1 MITPSAPTTTKTID
15 VFCLYAQEDEKMC
28 AGIVRRI
35 LSLQRRGY
43 INSLHTY
50 KVNVGENGEE
60 VDRYIDNASII
71 LLLMSPDFIKT
82 DYCYTEQMKRILER
96 WHAGETRV
104 YLVYLRPVAMS
115 LRGTPFYKFTCMPFV
130 IESLTNTWQ
139 WGTRQ
144 GAYFAVA
151 AGLRRVIEEMKRQ
164 DEEEQEREEAYTGKS
179 RPCWLPYERNPYFVG
194 REKILAQL
202 HSAFKGEKHPIW
214 AKLDNIHSLTG
225 PSDYGKTQIAVE
237 YAHRYRSKY
246 SAVLWANAHSRES
259 LVRDYTYIA
268 RVLELPE
275 RDAPDYT
282 VMISAV
288 KQWLETHEDWL
299 LILDDTQ
306 EPERVRDFL
315 PLVSK
320 GSILITTTSD
330 ALSTLAQGIAVS
342 EMGIEEGALLLL
354 RRAGL
359 LALDAPLDSLPAP
372 SIKEAQE
379 LVSLLAGHPLAL
391 DMAGA
396 YITETGCSLAEYRRH
411 YHVQEKKHF
420 KRTHSLEC
428 SPIHLTTVLNLAEL
442 PSPAFDI
449 LRLCYALPSD
459 AIPTEICPQTDRTPG
474 LRTLSMEPVFTQEA
488 VEVLYCYALLRRSV
502 AGTFSI
508 PTIVRSS
515 VQQDINPSR
524 YKAWAELTISAVY
537 AIFPD
542 PFKRIFWPLCDRS
555 LHLLHPCVGLVN
567 RYQVSTIY
575 ALNLFSRAGLY
586 LRDRGEYA
594 ASEHLYWA
602 GFNLLEQSFGPNDH
616 ILIGGLRILADLSKL
631 QEHYDEAETL
641 LQRALTICE
650 KEHGTTVHADNALFL
665 NDLAGVYE
673 ARGDHE
679 GAKQLYEHA
688 LAINEQVL
696 DPKHPDLAGN
706 LHSLAKLYIQIDQYE
721 QALPLLERAF
731 AIYQQVLQ
739 PRDVR
744 LAFVTTGLAL
754 CYGKLGCEDK
764 MLAMLDRANDALKAI
779 TIPAEPDLGVKYTNI
794 AAFYLEQ
801 GDQEAAQV
809 LLEQGLILNQERLG
823 PDHPEVARTLN
834 NLASLYRKLGKE
846 GLASELFERALAIV
860 ERYSEDGEISTND
873 INLNK
878 ASILNNMACFYR
890 DHGHLSR
897 AEQCFEHA
905 LALFEQ
911 VLGPEHPNVA
921 VVLVNYAEL
930 LWLQRR
936 RQNEAMRLEARALQI
951 KAKHEQAPIEGLSPD
966 V

>member
-1 MITPSAPTTTKTID
+1 MITSSAPTTTKTID

-28 AGIVRRI
+28 AGIAKHI

-43 INSLHTY
+43 VNSLHTH
-50 KVNVGENGEE
+50 NITVGEKKEE
-60 VDRYIDNASII
+60 VDQHIDDASII
-71 LLLMSPDFIKT
+71 LLLMSPDFVKA
-82 DYCYTEQMKRILER
+82 DFCYTEQMKHVLAK
-96 WHAGETRV
+96 WQAGETRV
-104 YLVYLRPVAMS
+104 YLVYLRPIGMR
-115 LRGTPFYKFTCMPFV
+115 LRGTPFYGLTCIPFV

-139 WGTRQ
+139 WGTRE

-151 AGLRRVIEEMKRQ
+151 AGLRRVIEELRSQ
-164 DEEEQEREEAYTGKS
+164 QGEEQETEEAYTAKS
-179 RPCWLPYERNPYFVG
+179 RPWWLPYERNPYFVG
-194 REKILAQL
+194 REKVLAQL
-202 HSAFKGEKHPIW
+202 HHAFKGEKHPIW
-214 AKLDNIHSLTG
+214 AKLDNIYALTG
-225 PSDYGKTQIAVE
+225 PSECGKTQIAIE
-237 YAHRYRSKY
+237 YAHRYRNKY
-246 SAVLWANAHSRES
+246 SAVLWANAHSHES

-282 VMISAV
+282 VLISAV
-288 KQWLETHEDWL
+288 KHWLETHEDWL
-299 LILDDTQ
+299 LILDDAQ
-306 EPERVRDFL
+306 EPERVCDFL

-330 ALSTLAQGIAVS
+330 TLLTLAQGIAVS

-354 RRAGL
+354 RRASL
-359 LALDAPLDSLPAP
+359 LALDATLNSLSATL
-372 SIKEAQE
+372 IKEAQE
-379 LVSLLAGHPLAL
+379 LVYLLSGHPLAL

-396 YITETGCSLAEYRRH
+396 YITETECSLAEYCKH
-411 YHVQEKKHF
+411 YHVQEKKHI
-420 KRTHSLEC
+420 KRTNSSEC
-428 SPIHLTTVLNLAEL
+428 SSIYLATLLNLAQL
-442 PSPAFDI
+442 PSPALDM
-449 LRLCYALPSD
+449 LRLCHALPSD
-459 AIPTEICPQTDRTPG
+459 AIPTEICPNADKTPG
-474 LRTLSMEPVFTQEA
+474 LRTLAMEPIFAQEA
-488 VEVLYCYALLRRSV
+488 LEVLSCYALLRRSIV
-502 AGTFSI
+502 ATFSL

-515 VQQDINPSR
+515 VQRDIDPSCH
-524 YKAWAELTISAVY
+524 KTWAELTIAAVY

-542 PFKRIFWPLCDRS
+542 PFKRTFWPLCNRS
-555 LHLLHPCVGLVN
+555 LHLLHPCVELVD

-594 ASEHLYWA
+594 ASEHLYRTA
-602 GFNLLEQSFGPNDH
+602 FNLLEQSFGPDDH
-616 ILIGGLRILADLSKL
+616 ILVGGLRILADLAKL
-631 QEHYDEAETL
+631 QEQYDKAETL
-641 LQRALTICE
+641 LQHALTICE

-665 NDLAGVYE
+665 NDLAALYE
-673 ARGDHE
+673 ARGDHDA
-679 GAKQLYEHA
+679 AKQLYERA

-739 PRDVR
+739 PRDVK

-754 CYGKLGCEDK
+754 CYGKLGYEDK
-764 MLAMLDRANDALKAI
+764 MLTMLDRANEALKAI

-794 AAFYLEQ
+794 AAFYIEQ

-809 LLEQGLILNQERLG
+809 LLEQGLLLNQERLG
-823 PDHPEVARTLN
+823 PNHPEVARTLN
-834 NLASLYRKLGKE
+834 NLASLYRGLGKE

-860 ERYSEDGEISTND
+860 ERYPEDGEISTDD

-897 AEQCFEHA
+897 AEQYFERA

-911 VLGPEHPNVA
+911 ALGPEHPNVA

-936 RQNEAMRLEARALQI
+936 RQNEAMQLEARALQI
-951 KAKHEQAPIEGLSPD
+951 KAKHEQVPTEGLPPG